1 MRTASSFSQI
11 ERSDD
16 KLIGRD
22 ATRGVWVWSV
32 MVGMTWN

>member
-11 ERSDD
+11 GRSDD

-22 ATRGVWVWSV
+22 STRGVWMWSV
-32 MVGMTWN
+32 MVGMTSN